1 MTKLTH
7 DYEMR
12 IQTLRE
18 QGMGAKAIKLAYPM
32 KNWSLNTL
40 KTICRRIDQEGSAVE
55 RKPGSSRPKTA
66 RSAENIVKVRD
77 LICSQEEKPEMS
89 KA

>member
-1 MTKLTH
+1 
-7 DYEMR
+7 
-12 IQTLRE
+12 
-18 QGMGAKAIKLAYPM
+18 M

-40 KTICRRIDQEGSAVE
+40 KTICRRIDQEGLAVE

-77 LICSQEEKPEMS
+77 LICSQEEEPGTSKSIRQVAAEVGMS
-89 KA
+89 KTSVANIAK